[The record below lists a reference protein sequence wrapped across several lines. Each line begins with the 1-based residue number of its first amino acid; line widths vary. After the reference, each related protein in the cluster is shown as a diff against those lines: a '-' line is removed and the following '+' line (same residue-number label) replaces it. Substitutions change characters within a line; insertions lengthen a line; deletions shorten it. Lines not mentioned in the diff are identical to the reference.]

1 MKKIVFVLLS
11 ITIVIPFLAYTVSCG
26 SNETNYGTDLSKILD
41 YNWKQEEPYYDK
53 SKRILH
59 DIPSSVSDEGIK
71 LKIKERN
78 RYLNYKYL
86 NTGFKTSS
94 EVLKQAPTGVP
105 LNSKFLPNGNRKK
118 DIMEI
123 QRNEIFDKVNS
134 ILEWNYKSDLD
145 AKYNKSRIEL
155 QKRTNVASKWVEN
168 QDEKIQQMNMTTI
181 INSTSNEN
189 TIIGNKRTYARS
201 FNNYQYNDIMVSWA
215 GAADEGIIIPPAKNE
230 IEKAHINGTRILGNI
245 FLDGYHGLK
254 KEILEKF
261 LKKDAQGNYLIVDI
275 LINMAANLGFDGWF
289 WNNEPNGYFEDGYI
303 LGYKIVIEIMQQWN
317 EKVKYSIDDNIRKL
331 VLFSYKNN
339 GNLELDSTDKT
350 ASQESEALQKNTN
363 YFLSDF
369 GVTTNKSLDYIKKN
383 KIEKDSHKI
392 FNMYNLGGWINGKI
406 FYDKNKI
413 GQRDLRDLVYK
424 HFDENGNE
432 YKSNDVSREKDDKN
446 NNKWTYIK
454 NNSNKADSY
463 NSLAIFAAHTASD
476 LAQQEMDKI
485 NNGIPNQENDIYGMT
500 LQNYYDDMIYTG
512 KNRQLSNDDRGSIS
526 YNESTFDDDLSY
538 GVGNLVNERTV
549 LNDFNKSFF
558 TNFSTGNGSKFVS
571 LNDNK
576 ERIIEENY
584 PWSNTNIAD
593 VQPTYKWMILEN
605 DNFGQKQQ
613 INKSVDITGYY
624 DYLNPYLKGNSIAL
638 GSKKPNAIETNG
650 EINEATFDTNKNYN
664 WMIMGSNYKDNKPLT
679 VSIVYKSNNQLSN
692 ESIVYEEINSNN
704 STIKSSSNMDIKN
717 LDDGW
722 KEIIANITPYSSGGI
737 IGKIGLQFKS
747 SKEKNKIN
755 IGQLA
760 VNSKNID
767 QNLEGNSNLKA
778 QSELLIDRGN
788 NFQNIRLNFENLLK
802 DKDIYS
808 YYEVYF
814 KQKNK
819 LIRVGETNSND
830 YFVKDIPSDT
840 NEMYIKI
847 QNNATRE
854 IKWIKLKMEG

>member
-1 MKKIVFVLLS
+1 MKKIVFTLLS
-11 ITIVIPFLAYTVSCG
+11 VTIVIPFLVYTVSCG
-26 SNETNYGTDLSKILD
+26 NNKFNYGTDLSKISD
-41 YNWKQEEPYYDK
+41 YNWKKEEPYYDK
-53 SKRILH
+53 NKRLLH

-71 LKIKERN
+71 LKIEERN

-86 NTGFKTSS
+86 NTGFKTVL
-94 EVLKQAPTGVP
+94 EVLKQVPTGVP

-123 QRNEIFDKVNS
+123 KRNEIFDKVNS

-155 QKRTNVASKWVEN
+155 QKRTNVASKWVET

-189 TIIGNKRTYARS
+189 TIIGNKRTYSRS

-215 GAADEGIIIPPAKNE
+215 GSADEGIIIPPGKNE
-230 IEKAHINGTRILGNI
+230 VEKAHLNGTKILGNI

-254 KEILEKF
+254 KETLEKF
-261 LKKDAQGNYLIVDI
+261 LKRDAQGNYLIVDI
-275 LINMAANLGFDGWF
+275 LINMAVNLAFDGWF

-303 LGYKIVIEIMQQWN
+303 LNYKTVIEIMKQWN
-317 EKVKYSIDDNIRKL
+317 EKVKSSKDERINKL

-339 GNLELDSTDKT
+339 GNLELDSTGKT
-350 ASQESEALQKNTN
+350 ASQESEALHKNTD

-369 GVTTNKSLDYIKKN
+369 GITTNKSLDYIKKN
-383 KIEKDSHKI
+383 KIEKSSHKI

-432 YKSNDVSREKDDKN
+432 YKASDVSKEREDKN

-454 NNSNKADSY
+454 NGAQQANSY

-485 NNGIPNQENDIYGMT
+485 NNAIPNQESDIYGMT

-512 KNRQLSNDDRGSIS
+512 KNRQLSIEDKGSVS
-526 YNESTFDDDLSY
+526 YDESTFNDYLSY

-558 TNFSTGNGSKFVS
+558 TNFSTGNGSKFAL
-571 LNDNK
+571 LNEKK

-593 VQPTYKWMILEN
+593 VQPTYKWMILQN
-605 DNFGQKQQ
+605 NGIGKTQQ
-613 INKSVDITGYY
+613 IDKETDITGYY

-638 GSKKPNAIETNG
+638 GSKKPNSIKING
-650 EINEATFDTNKNYN
+650 EIEEATFDPNKSYN
-664 WMIMGSNYKDNKPLT
+664 WMIMGSNYTDSKPLT
-679 VSIVYKSNNQLSN
+679 VSIVYKSNYELSD
-692 ESIVYEEINSNN
+692 ESIVYEEIKSNN
-704 STIKSSSNMDIKN
+704 SNIRSSSNINIRN
-717 LDDGW
+717 LDEGW
-722 KEIIANITPYSSGGI
+722 KEVTTTITPSMGI

-747 SKEKNKIN
+747 SNKKNKIN

-760 VNSKNID
+760 VNSEKIN
-767 QNLEGNSNLKA
+767 QNLEDISQLKA

-788 NFQNIRLNFENLLK
+788 NYQNIRLNFENLLK
-802 DKDIYS
+802 DNDIYS

-814 KQKNK
+814 KEKNK
-819 LIRVGETNSND
+819 LVRVGETNSND
-830 YFVKDIPSDT
+830 YFVRDIPSDT
-840 NEMYIKI
+840 NELYIKI
-847 QNNATRE
+847 QNNATKE
-854 IKWIKLKMEG
+854 VKWIKFKLEG

>member
-1 MKKIVFVLLS
+1 
-11 ITIVIPFLAYTVSCG
+11 
-26 SNETNYGTDLSKILD
+26 
-41 YNWKQEEPYYDK
+41 
-53 SKRILH
+53 
-59 DIPSSVSDEGIK
+59 
-71 LKIKERN
+71 
-78 RYLNYKYL
+78 
-86 NTGFKTSS
+86 
-94 EVLKQAPTGVP
+94 
-105 LNSKFLPNGNRKK
+105 
-118 DIMEI
+118 MEI
-123 QRNEIFDKVNS
+123 KRNEIFDKVNS
-134 ILEWNYKSDLD
+134 ILEWNYKDDLD

-155 QKRTNVASKWVEN
+155 QKRTNVASKWVES

-189 TIIGNKRTYARS
+189 TIIGNKRTYSRS

-215 GAADEGIIIPPAKNE
+215 GAADEGIIVPPGKNE
-230 IEKAHINGTRILGNI
+230 VEKAHINGTKILGNI

-254 KEILEKF
+254 KDILEKF
-261 LKKDAQGNYLIVDI
+261 LKKDTKGNYLIVDI
-275 LINMAANLGFDGWF
+275 LINMAVDLGFDGWF

-303 LGYKIVIEIMQQWN
+303 LSYKIVIEIMKQWN
-317 EKVKYSIDDNIRKL
+317 QKIKDSKDENIKKL

-339 GNLELDSTDKT
+339 GNLELDSTGKT
-350 ASQESEALQKNTN
+350 ANQESEALQKNTD

-369 GVTTNKSLDYIKKN
+369 GITTNKSLDYIKKN

-392 FNMYNLGGWINGKI
+392 FNMYNLGGWINGQI

-432 YKSNDVSREKDDKN
+432 YKLSDVVKEREDKD

-454 NNSNKADSY
+454 KGAQQANSH

-485 NNGIPNQENDIYGMT
+485 NNTVPNQETDLYGMT

-512 KNRQLSNDDRGSIS
+512 RNRQLSNDDKGSVS
-526 YNESTFDDDLSY
+526 YNDSTFLPPNDLSY

-549 LNDFNKSFF
+549 MNDFNKSFF

-571 LNDNK
+571 FNDKK

-593 VQPTYKWMILEN
+593 VQPTYKWMILQN
-605 DNFGQKQQ
+605 DGTGQKQQ
-613 INKSVDITGYY
+613 IEKLADITGYY

-638 GSKKPNAIETNG
+638 GSKKQNAIKNDG
-650 EINEATFDTNKNYN
+650 EIEEATFDTSKNYS
-664 WMIMGSNYKDNKPLT
+664 WMIMGSNYTDNKPLT
-679 VSIVYKSNNQLSN
+679 VSIVYRSNNGVSN
-692 ESIVYEEINSNN
+692 ESVVYEEIKSNN
-704 STIKSSSNMDIKN
+704 SNIKSISNIDVKN

-722 KEIIANITPYSSGGI
+722 KEIKTTITPSGGI

-760 VNSKNID
+760 VNYEKIT
-767 QNLEGNSNLKA
+767 QNLEDNLQLKA

-814 KQKNK
+814 KQENK
-819 LIRVGETNSND
+819 LVRVGETNSNN
-830 YFVKDIPSDT
+830 YFVKDIPNNT
-840 NEMYIKI
+840 NELYIKV
-847 QNNATRE
+847 QNNATKE
-854 IKWIKLKMEG
+854 VKWIKLKMER